1 MKELNDQAPAAHGG
15 HGLVDQGPLQVQP
28 EPLVPDDRV
37 KEQNVDRG
45 QDQGEDQDPDLRRP
59 SLVHLAEEIISGRRI
74 VGQR

>member
-1 MKELNDQAPAAHGG
+1 MTRPQQHMEDTAWLTK
-15 HGLVDQGPLQVQP
+15 VQP

-45 QDQGEDQDPDLRRP
+45 QDQGEDQDDDLRRP